1 MMARHIVLYPSQ
13 YGSTCNLIIYVE
25 QYSMKYEVFSNAC
38 ATACAVYVAVSSRIS
53 AICGMKSMR
62 CEALHVL
69 HPSSTT
75 W

>member
-1 MMARHIVLYPSQ
+1 
-13 YGSTCNLIIYVE
+13 
-25 QYSMKYEVFSNAC
+25 MKYEVLSNAC